1 MKEYIVSIT
10 DNYYYPLLFSVDFP
24 NDYDIIT
31 NRLKYNRLWLYPS
44 NRTIFKS
51 TNIFSRSYSTY
62 PVYESFLE
70 CGIGKILKINN
81 NIPYCDY
88 ILSQDNCNA

>member
-1 MKEYIVSIT
+1 M
-10 DNYYYPLLFSVDFP
+10 
-24 NDYDIIT
+24 
-31 NRLKYNRLWLYPS
+31 
-44 NRTIFKS
+44 

-62 PVYESFLE
+62 PVYEPFLE

-88 ILSQDNCNA
+88 ILSPNNCNAENTFCLDTNKFFWCGKILI

>member
-1 MKEYIVSIT
+1 M
-10 DNYYYPLLFSVDFP
+10 
-24 NDYDIIT
+24 
-31 NRLKYNRLWLYPS
+31 
-44 NRTIFKS
+44 

-62 PVYESFLE
+62 PVYEPFLE

-88 ILSQDNCNA
+88 ILSLDNCNAVNTFCLETNKFFWCGKNTYLNINDFTCNSNCSNDYMFTIR

>member
-1 MKEYIVSIT
+1 MFMKNLVKVIMNVSRDNYTRIFLQTLNIFRDYIPKNIITKYIKMKEYIVSIT

-44 NRTIFKS
+44 NRTISK
-51 TNIFSRSYSTY
+51 
-62 PVYESFLE
+62 
-70 CGIGKILKINN
+70 
-81 NIPYCDY
+81 
-88 ILSQDNCNA
+88 